1 MRPII
6 GGWEPPSIE
15 AVNAVESRRIAR
27 LSVAGLSGDLQ
38 QDLGRGAM
46 GVQIC
51 GSLTGEEAR
60 DEFLKQLRLAF
71 YAGAPVDFVAHILEE
86 AELEKVL
93 IERFDLAERND
104 APGVFAYALV
114 LREYTEPPPPPDLG
128 ADLGLD
134 LDLGL
139 DIDLGLDLLDLAGLL
154 GDLPDIG
161 PLLEPVAA
169 GAAALRSALAGV
181 GDLLGP
187 LDAVLESPGDGP
199 GGGP

>member
-93 IERFDLAERND
+93 IERFDLD
-104 APGVFAYALV
+104 FFK
-114 LREYTEPPPPPDLG
+114 LRLFQNMGDK
-128 ADLGLD
+128 
-134 LDLGL
+134 
-139 DIDLGLDLLDLAGLL
+139 ID
-154 GDLPDIG
+154 
-161 PLLEPVAA
+161 
-169 GAAALRSALAGV
+169 RRAGV
-181 GDLLGP
+181 EGKSELFEEIVAGFFARQRPTDLHPHRAATQIL
-187 LDAVLESPGDGP
+187 LQIT
-199 GGGP
+199 